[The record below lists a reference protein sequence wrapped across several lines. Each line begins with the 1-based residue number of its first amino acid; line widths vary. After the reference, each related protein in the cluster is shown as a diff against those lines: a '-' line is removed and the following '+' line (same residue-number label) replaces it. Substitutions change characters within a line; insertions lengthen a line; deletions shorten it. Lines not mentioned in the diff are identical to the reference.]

1 MKYMELSFCHD
12 QHKMSYTFHRPG
24 GGKERGLLLRFIVVP
39 QHAVSGLSESECSKT
54 WLLTVHAIKISHL
67 KYAWDGD
74 SNTIWHPT
82 GSGEGA
88 YTTLHLNEVRRKYWI
103 ISLFNLI
110 FFQAILVTGV
120 VVEQYSWSSGFAA
133 QLGIMLNSSDWIEVR
148 GEVQVCAHS
157 QHIFSFWQ
165 QEENY
170 LGGYR
175 GPWNQT
181 CHSLHKRGQS

>member
-1 MKYMELSFCHD
+1 MELSFCHD
-12 QHKMSYTFHRPG
+12 QHKMSYTFHQPG

-54 WLLTVHAIKISHL
+54 WLLTAHASKFSHL

-74 SNTIWHPT
+74 PNTIWHPT

-103 ISLFNLI
+103 ISMFNLI

-157 QHIFSFWQ
+157 QPHFQFLTARRKLSGRIQRPMKPNLS
-165 QEENY
+165 
-170 LGGYR
+170 
-175 GPWNQT
+175 
-181 CHSLHKRGQS
+181 QSS